1 MSDEYNGGSM
11 VGMVGKGCVG
21 IATDRRLGKRMLTV
35 TNKFQKVFKMQDN
48 ILLGLTGL
56 ATDVQTLY
64 LRAAEMEYRINLY
77 TLKENKPMKPTTF
90 CNLVAY
96 ALFERR
102 YPSTKAGSVAITFSP
117 S

>member
-64 LRAAEMEYRINLY
+64 LRVYLVPQKWNIVSIC
-77 TLKENKPMKPTTF
+77 TLS
-90 CNLVAY
+90 
-96 ALFERR
+96 RR
-102 YPSTKAGSVAITFSP
+102 TNP
-117 S
+117 